1 MAESSE
7 DLEGARREEK
17 EHLGSKGLEGSVDQ
31 AYMEEDRSE
40 GRSQEG
46 SLNGMVVESQD

>member
-1 MAESSE
+1 MGGSSE
-7 DLEGARREEK
+7 DLEEAKGEGK
-17 EHLGSKGLEGSVDQ
+17 EDLGSKGLEGSVDQ

-46 SLNGMVVESQD
+46 SLNGKVVDSQD

>member
-31 AYMEEDRSE
+31 AYMEEDRS

-46 SLNGMVVESQD
+46 NLNGKVVDSQD